1 MAEILLNCKGL
12 QCPGPIMQVFKAAK
26 EAQTGDIIVVKVT
39 DRGFAKDIQAWCK
52 KTGNEL
58 LELNESEMKYKL
70 KYKRSRGVSYE
81 RQKNNHCIQ
90 R

>member
-12 QCPGPIMQVFKAAK
+12 QCPGPIMQVYKAAK
-26 EAQTGDIIVVKVT
+26 EAQEGDIIVVKVT

-58 LELNESEMKYKL
+58 VELKESENEIQAKI
-70 KYKRSRGVSYE
+70 
-81 RQKNNHCIQ
+81 QKK
-90 R
+90 

>member
-12 QCPGPIMQVFKAAK
+12 QCPGPIMQVFKTAK
-26 EAQTGDIIVVKVT
+26 EAESGDTILVKVT

-58 LELNESEMKYKL
+58 LELNVGETEISAKIL
-70 KYKRSRGVSYE
+70 KK
-81 RQKNNHCIQ
+81 
-90 R
+90 

>member
-1 MAEILLNCKGL
+1 MAEINLNCKGL

-26 EAQTGDIIVVKVT
+26 EAQSGDIINIKVS

-58 LELNESEMKYKL
+58 LELTDTENEIKARIL
-70 KYKRSRGVSYE
+70 KK
-81 RQKNNHCIQ
+81 
-90 R
+90 